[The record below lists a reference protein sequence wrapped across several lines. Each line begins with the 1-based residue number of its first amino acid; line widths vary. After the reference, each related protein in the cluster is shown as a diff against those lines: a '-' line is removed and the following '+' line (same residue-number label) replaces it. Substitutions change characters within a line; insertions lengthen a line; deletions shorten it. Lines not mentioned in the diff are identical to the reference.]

1 MRAAA
6 RLLRSC
12 GLPRSR
18 RRSLCAFAV
27 PGLRQPDDCARLAHE
42 AAQACEG
49 LVARVVA
56 GASSPTLDVLYGLD
70 EMSETLCRVLD
81 TMELCRNVHPDPA
94 WAEAANSAYVQ
105 LAGHMQMLNTEPR
118 LYVAVDALLQEPR
131 LRTSLTSEQLRFAQS
146 MAAEFQHDG
155 VHLSAERRQQLCALH
170 AEAEELALRFGSC
183 AGGGESLRV
192 LQQLLER
199 RQQIAAALGHSSW
212 ATYAC
217 AHGRMEADP
226 SAVRGALVRL
236 LEGLR
241 PLAAAEQRE
250 LFSGTPLG
258 GGASQ
263 TRAAEAAEAE
273 AALRPYLELQSC
285 LDGIEGVLQQ
295 AFGLRLVH
303 AAAAEGELWHPT
315 VRKLL
320 LVRGTAPAGGAAG
333 GEAVGGEAV
342 GVLYLDLFA
351 REGKSGQAALY
362 TLRAAASRPPSRV
375 AAAATAATTTAA
387 AAAASAVAASAV
399 LQRTLPAAALV
410 CDLPRAGAEG
420 SDARTGRATLSAA
433 QLQTLYHEVGHALH
447 ALLSRTEFQHLAGV
461 VRATDGSNRCT
472 SRPQAGLLLTRVS
485 LALDSA
491 RRSTL
496 WRRPRCSWS
505 TSRATLACCA
515 AGPRMRTRASRC
527 RRRWPHASAPRAS
540 SLSRASGR
548 PRRCARC
555 STSISTPT
563 CATRRPSAA
572 PRSCASS
579 PRGISASRSPP
590 RPPPAGS
597 PALATW
603 RATAPATTPICGLAR
618 SAGASGASASRRT
631 LCGARGARA
640 GATACCDTAARA
652 SRGRCCANC
661 WRPRPPLAR
670 ARRLWRT
677 RRRPRCWTSSRCTRR
692 RAALVSRED
701 IYI

>member
-1 MRAAA
+1 MWCTVTSPGARVEVERGVLRLPTYVPVRNQPTNPHRQRAQLVGELRTHGAGASGTRGPRRLDVARHRHAGRPPGRERASERRRQAGRRAEEPEAERARTPQPLSAEETRAAERSCCWAASELMRPPRLLLPAEGERATEAKSSAGSASPAAMRLASSVGAAA
-6 RLLRSC
+6 RRLRLSC

-27 PGLRQPDDCARLAHE
+27 PGLRQPEDCARLAHE

-118 LYVAVDALLQEPR
+118 LYEAVDALLQEPR
-131 LRTSLTSEQLRFAQS
+131 LRTSLTAEQLRFAQS

-170 AEAEELALRFGSC
+170 AEAEELALRFGSG
-183 AGGGESLRV
+183 AGGGESLHV

-250 LFSGTPLG
+250 LSSETALG
-258 GGASQ
+258 GGAGQ

-285 LDGIEGVLQQ
+285 LDGLEGVLQQ
-295 AFGLRLVH
+295 AFGLRLVR
-303 AAAAEGELWHPT
+303 AAAAEGELWDPT

-320 LVRGTAPAGGAAG
+320 LVRGAAPAGGSAGGGGAVGGEAVGGEAVG

-362 TLRAAASRPPSRV
+362 TLRAAASRPPPRV
-375 AAAATAATTTAA
+375 AAAIAA
-387 AAAASAVAASAV
+387 AAAAAAAARRPTAAVAASAV

-461 VRATDGSNRCT
+461 VRHATE
-472 SRPQAGLLLTRVS
+472 GLN
-485 LALDSA
+485 
-491 RRSTL
+491 
-496 WRRPRCSWS
+496 P
-505 TSRATLACCA
+505 
-515 AGPRMRTRASRC
+515 G
-527 RRRWPHASAPRAS
+527 
-540 SLSRASGR
+540 
-548 PRRCARC
+548 
-555 STSISTPT
+555 
-563 CATRRPSAA
+563 
-572 PRSCASS
+572 
-579 PRGISASRSPP
+579 
-590 RPPPAGS
+590 
-597 PALATW
+597 
-603 RATAPATTPICGLAR
+603 
-618 SAGASGASASRRT
+618 
-631 LCGARGARA
+631 
-640 GATACCDTAARA
+640 
-652 SRGRCCANC
+652 
-661 WRPRPPLAR
+661 
-670 ARRLWRT
+670 
-677 RRRPRCWTSSRCTRR
+677 
-692 RAALVSRED
+692 
-701 IYI
+701 